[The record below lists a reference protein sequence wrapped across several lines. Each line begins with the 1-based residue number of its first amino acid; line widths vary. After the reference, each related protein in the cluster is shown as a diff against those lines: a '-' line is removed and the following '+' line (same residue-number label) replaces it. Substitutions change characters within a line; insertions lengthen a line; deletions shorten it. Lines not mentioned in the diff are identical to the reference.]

1 MDFLRRC
8 SLLILACLVGTAY
21 AAAPIPVGPNGVP
34 SLAPMLTQVTPAVV
48 NISVTA
54 RDPAESNPLLRD
66 PFFRR
71 FFNIPDGQA
80 KPQQSAGSGVI
91 VDAARGLVITNHH
104 VIKDAQE
111 VIVTLKDRREL
122 KATLVGTDPGTDIAL
137 LRVPAQGLA
146 ALKFGDSDALN
157 VGDFVVAIG
166 NPFGLGQT
174 VTSGIVSALGR
185 TGLGLEGYEEFIQT
199 DASINPGNSGGAL
212 VNLKGELIG
221 INTAII
227 GPSGG
232 NVGIGFAVPVSMVRL
247 VMAQIQRFGEVR
259 RGRIGTTSQD
269 LTHELAKKM
278 GVNQTD
284 GAVIVAVEAGSTAQ
298 KGGLRPS
305 DIVTSANGRAVRSSS
320 DFRNRIGLT
329 PVGEEVDVRV
339 LRGGQIVPLRI
350 RIAEP
355 FAATSIPGEAVPQLA
370 GASVADIEKGMPMYG
385 EVQGAIVTAVQANSP
400 AARSGLQRGDIL
412 YGVNRT
418 RVRNVKELLAALR
431 SGEKP
436 MQIALLRGENR
447 MAMVIL

>member
-1 MDFLRRC
+1 M
-8 SLLILACLVGTAY
+8 
-21 AAAPIPVGPNGVP
+21 
-34 SLAPMLTQVTPAVV
+34 
-48 NISVTA
+48 
-54 RDPAESNPLLRD
+54 
-66 PFFRR
+66 
-71 FFNIPDGQA
+71 
-80 KPQQSAGSGVI
+80 
-91 VDAARGLVITNHH
+91 
-104 VIKDAQE
+104 
-111 VIVTLKDRREL
+111 
-122 KATLVGTDPGTDIAL
+122 
-137 LRVPAQGLA
+137 
-146 ALKFGDSDALN
+146 
-157 VGDFVVAIG
+157 
-166 NPFGLGQT
+166 
-174 VTSGIVSALGR
+174 
-185 TGLGLEGYEEFIQT
+185 
-199 DASINPGNSGGAL
+199 
-212 VNLKGELIG
+212 KGELIG

-247 VMAQIQRFGEVR
+247 VMAQIQRYGEVR

-447 MAMVIL
+447 MAMVIR